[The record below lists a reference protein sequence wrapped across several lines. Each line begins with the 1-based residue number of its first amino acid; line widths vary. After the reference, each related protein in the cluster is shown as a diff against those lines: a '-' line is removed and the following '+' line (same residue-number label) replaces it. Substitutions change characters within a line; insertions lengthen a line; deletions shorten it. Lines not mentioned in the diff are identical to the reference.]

1 MYMDDFWISGVYVHG
16 PCFTDVFAY
25 TPMVLYFIFCPFL
38 VYMKGWGFID
48 IICVYTRNF
57 LVFVFFGV
65 YTKPG
70 VLETKNPYTPEVF
83 WFSGVYVLFC
93 VFYHIHQ

>member
-1 MYMDDFWISGVYVHG
+1 
-16 PCFTDVFAY
+16 
-25 TPMVLYFIFCPFL
+25 MVLYFIFCPFL

-48 IICVYTRNF
+48 IICVYTRRF
-57 LVFVFFGV
+57 LVLFSFGV

-70 VLETKNPYTPEVF
+70 VLETKKIYTPEVV